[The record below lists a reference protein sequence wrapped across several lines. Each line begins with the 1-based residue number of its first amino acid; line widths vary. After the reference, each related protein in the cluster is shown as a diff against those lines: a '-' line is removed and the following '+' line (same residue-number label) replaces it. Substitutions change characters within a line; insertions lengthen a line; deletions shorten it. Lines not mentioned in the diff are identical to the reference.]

1 MELDEMKTLWTEM
14 SAKLEGQKKLTDKM
28 IIMMTQERYQ
38 RKLSKIRTPELIST
52 ALCFIMVLLILLSL
66 NKFDTSYLLACAITS
81 ATILSVLPILS
92 LWAIRQVS
100 RVDIK
105 GSNYKE
111 ALLQYALAKRRFLSV
126 QKFSFYLS
134 FVLLIVALPVAVK
147 MMGGKTTRIETATW
161 LWYLPLGFCFFAVF
175 ARWVYR
181 CYVNVTVQ
189 LENLL
194 REIEDQ

>member
-1 MELDEMKTLWTEM
+1 MKTLWTEM

-52 ALCFIMVLLILLSL
+52 ALCFIMVLLILFSL
-66 NKFDTSYLLACAITS
+66 NKFETPYLLTCAITS
-81 ATILSVLPILS
+81 ATILSVLPVLS

-100 RVDIK
+100 RIDIK
-105 GSNYKE
+105 ASNYKE
-111 ALLQYALAKRRFLSV
+111 VLLQYTLAKRKLLSV
-126 QKFSFYLS
+126 QKFSFYIS
-134 FVLLIVALPVAVK
+134 FVLLVVALPVAVK
-147 MMGGKTTRIETATW
+147 MMGGKTTHIETRTW
-161 LWYLPLGFCFFAVF
+161 LWYLPLGFLVYAIF

-181 CYVNVTVQ
+181 GYVNVTVQ

-194 REIEDQ
+194 QDIEE